1 MLDVSPQ
8 LPIGIWAKKQKVE
21 KNGEMETQKIDSRNL
36 IYVTY
41 IHKTDEYML
50 IFSTS
55 MHGFAGHHR
64 AEYGPLA
71 RSGTLA
77 TAMRPYGCNFLRVPA
92 FCR

>member
-1 MLDVSPQ
+1 
-8 LPIGIWAKKQKVE
+8 
-21 KNGEMETQKIDSRNL
+21 METLKDRLPQFDI
-36 IYVTY
+36 
-41 IHKTDEYML
+41 TDEYML

-71 RSGTLA
+71 RSGALSK
-77 TAMRPYGCNFLRVPA
+77 AMRPYGCNFLRVPA